1 MKPFNTNKIIEQ
13 IKDTDCIDLFKKMY
27 GEVDSIDEAHGAL
40 IVSKKFSSCDELIDR
55 WDDVQHLV
63 AAGLQENLS
72 EVGLE
77 HFVGDIYLVFILK
90 DSVPCEYRQKIEQ
103 DKYCCKKYV
112 LDNAQEDGIA
122 QVLSERLPLLYKW
135 DFSDSDPALVLGVN
149 EEEIRR
155 RLTRDLDSSVA
166 KVLCETP
173 NFDAQLSADLI
184 KKILSE
190 EMSK

>member
-1 MKPFNTNKIIEQ
+1 MEPLDTNKIIEQ
-13 IKDTDCIDLFKKMY
+13 MKDVGRIDLFKKMY
-27 GEVDSIDEAHGAL
+27 GEVDSINEAHGAL
-40 IVSKKFSSCDELIDR
+40 IVSIFFSSCDELIDG
-55 WDDVQHLV
+55 WEDIQHLV

-77 HFVGDIYLVFILK
+77 HFAGDIYLVFILQ
-90 DSVPCEYRQKIEQ
+90 DPVPGEYKQTIEQ

-112 LDNAQEDGIA
+112 LDNAQEEDID
-122 QVLSERLPLLYKW
+122 QVLLKRLPLLYKW
-135 DFSDSDPALVLGVN
+135 DFSDSALVLGVN

-155 RLTRDLDSSVA
+155 RLTRNLDSSVA